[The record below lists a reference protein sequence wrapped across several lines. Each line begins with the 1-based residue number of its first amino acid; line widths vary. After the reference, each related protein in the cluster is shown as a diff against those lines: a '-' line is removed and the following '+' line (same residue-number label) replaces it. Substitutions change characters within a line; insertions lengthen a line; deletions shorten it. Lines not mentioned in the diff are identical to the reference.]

1 MGGKG
6 GKGQGGVGSKG
17 GKGGKGG
24 TGGKGGS
31 GGTGGGGNS
40 NNATPPLAV
49 QLGDTRPPPFFA
61 GTFQAAA
68 EANPHGRHG
77 GGGGG
82 SGGSGGGGGLSERD
96 VLYKRLLEAR
106 AQHKQAASSLKGRK
120 RDAVDLRERVRR
132 IAGSRK
138 LAIET
143 RVNESKWLVPI
154 EKFMEEEGDGGYDD
168 DGGRRVSVTRADQVA
183 ACRDPKLA
191 AAMDAMKEVGDELKR
206 AAVHKGRYYDSAVVH
221 GGGVVQRFKT
231 EELVRQL
238 QGRREVLEKEIAES
252 SAGIEDDEEQSE
264 VHGTAV
270 EEALSERAA
279 ELEVSLKHAQMS
291 SSALEDQ
298 MQRAKRQLM
307 DFDTKQHT
315 PVPFPEVSS

>member
-1 MGGKG
+1 
-6 GKGQGGVGSKG
+6 
-17 GKGGKGG
+17 
-24 TGGKGGS
+24 
-31 GGTGGGGNS
+31 
-40 NNATPPLAV
+40 
-49 QLGDTRPPPFFA
+49 
-61 GTFQAAA
+61 
-68 EANPHGRHG
+68 
-77 GGGGG
+77 
-82 SGGSGGGGGLSERD
+82 

-154 EKFMEEEGDGGYDD
+154 EKFMEEEGDGGYDDDD

-238 QGRREVLEKEIAES
+238 QGRREVLEREISES
-252 SAGIEDDEEQSE
+252 SAGIEADEEESD
-264 VHGTAV
+264 VHGIAV

-279 ELEVSLKHAQMS
+279 ELEKSLKHAQMS

-315 PVPFPEVSS
+315 PVPFPEVSSCFSSLEQQY